1 MNGMD
6 VALKVA
12 VALAPAL
19 TLLVAYDRL
28 DSFQMVRLR
37 DLAKTLL
44 AGAVISLIGFFVNGR
59 SLDALPIAF
68 TDYSRYVA
76 PVVEECLK
84 AAFIAWLILRG
95 RTGFTI
101 DAAIQGAA
109 LGVGFAVCENAYYLW
124 FVEKANLG
132 VWIVRGFG
140 TALMHA
146 GATAV
151 FAVLGHAFV
160 AGRNRGRLI
169 ALVPGLVGAIL
180 IHGAYNQLP
189 DRPLLAMTCA
199 LVVCPLLLLAAEYIG
214 TRTAD
219 RRLRQA
225 YDSHIHMYA
234 EFDSGAGETGR
245 LVRALTSRLDPQRA
259 QDVLAYVKLHL
270 GLLAEAEGRLL
281 EMEQGRAPSPDPTL
295 EARFTQLQ
303 AAEKTFGRSLLR
315 SIRTHL
321 RFTRE
326 ELWELHHLEGE
337 VETGLHRRLR
347 RFRKGPVP
355 GN

>member
-1 MNGMD
+1 M
-6 VALKVA
+6 KVA

-28 DSFQMVRLR
+28 DSFELVRLP
-37 DLAKTLL
+37 DLARTLG
-44 AGAVISLIGFFVNGR
+44 AGALISLIGFLVNGG

-95 RTGFTI
+95 RIGFTI

-109 LGVGFAVCENAYYLW
+109 LGVGFAVCENGYYLW
-124 FVEKANLG
+124 FVEHANLG

-140 TALMHA
+140 TALMHG
-146 GATAV
+146 GATAI

-160 AGRNRGRLI
+160 AGRERGRLF
-169 ALVPGLVGAIL
+169 ALLPGLAGAIL
-180 IHGAYNQLP
+180 VHGAYNQLP
-189 DRPLLAMTCA
+189 DRPLVAMAAA

-214 TRTAD
+214 TRTAE
-219 RRLRQA
+219 RRLRQE
-225 YDSHIHMYA
+225 YDSHIHMFEALNSA
-234 EFDSGAGETGR
+234 EGEAGR
-245 LVRALTSRLDPQRA
+245 LVRALTSRLDPHRA
-259 QDVLAYVKLHL
+259 EEVRSYVKLHL
-270 GLLAEAEGRLL
+270 GLLAEAEARLL
-281 EMEQGRAPSPDPTL
+281 EMEEGRAPSPDPTL
-295 EARFTQLQ
+295 EARFAQLR
-303 AAEKTFGRSLLR
+303 AAEKAFGRSLLR
-315 SIRTHL
+315 SLRTQLH
-321 RFTRE
+321 FTQE
-326 ELWELHHLEGE
+326 EMWELHHLEGE

-347 RFRKGPVP
+347 RFHKRPVP